1 MKKLSILCLGMM
13 MLTANASVE
22 GKETVKTHNLV
33 VGVTPALGRM
43 TGSFTYKAK
52 NAPKDK
58 FTYNK
63 EIGVTVGYERVLN
76 GFIIMPELRW
86 FRGSQSDQ
94 DFESLAYNMPYPLP
108 YSTATLDDINE
119 FGFMEWLGFTINSK
133 HRFQI
138 PIMGGIGVSYVKGAP
153 FHNMFFDYGA
163 KVRLKFYIT
172 PKFGIFAGGFYEGGV
187 GSSKRN
193 IPKDSDGG
201 YKLKKTNLGMEVGVT
216 VTL

>member
-13 MLTANASVE
+13 MLTANASME

-163 KVRLKFYIT
+163 KVRMKFYIT

-201 YKLKKTNLGMEVGVT
+201 YKLKKTNLGMEVGIT

>member
-13 MLTANASVE
+13 MLTANASME

-163 KVRLKFYIT
+163 KVRMKFYIT

>member
-1 MKKLSILCLGMM
+1 MKKLVILCMSMM
-13 MLTANASVE
+13 MLTANTIE

-43 TGSFTYKAK
+43 TGSFKFDAK
-52 NAPKDK
+52 DAPKDK

-94 DFESLAYNMPYPLP
+94 DFESNRFIMPYELP
-108 YSTATLDDINE
+108 YTTATLDDINE

-153 FHNMFFDYGA
+153 FHNIFFDYGA
-163 KVRLKFYIT
+163 KVRMKFYIT
-172 PKFGIFAGGFYEGGV
+172 PKFGIFVGGFYEGGI

-193 IPKDSDGG
+193 IPSDEDDK
-201 YKLKKTNLGMEVGVT
+201 YNLKKTNLGMEAGVT
-216 VTL
+216 FTL

>member
-13 MLTANASVE
+13 MLTANASME

-33 VGVTPALGRM
+33 VCVTPALGRM

-94 DFESLAYNMPYPLP
+94 DFESL
-108 YSTATLDDINE
+108 
-119 FGFMEWLGFTINSK
+119 EWLGFTINSK